1 MQPHQAT
8 VAVEAHL
15 DIIQRIQKLELATNR
30 LIADSGNVGEGFKS
44 IALTSKENMQNLQQ
58 QKMIDQLLERLD
70 GLESSGM
77 KKLQDQLDD

>member
-8 VAVEAHL
+8 VPVEAHL

-44 IALTSKENMQNLQQ
+44 NALTQKESLQNL
-58 QKMIDQLLERLD
+58 
-70 GLESSGM
+70 
-77 KKLQDQLDD
+77 